1 MMMMMKRMVMV
12 MFMVIIMVVPTTAN
26 ALDHHLRRPPED
38 PMNPWLR
45 EAVSMTFLFFQ
56 GMVVQG
62 YTVGEWQVYFEGY
75 SRWEWSCFLSWYSSF
90 TPTQWFTWL
99 GEPANHFHPLSWALW
114 YLGLRRESRL
124 LDNLLAA
131 IRDRDILG
139 VIAAAIAILLSYAP
153 RGEQDPMEE

>member
-1 MMMMMKRMVMV
+1 MKMMIMVTFTV
-12 MFMVIIMVVPTTAN
+12 MIKVVPTTAHPLQVVH
-26 ALDHHLRRPPED
+26 ALRNPPED

-45 EAVSMTFLFFQ
+45 EAVSMTFRFFQ

-124 LDNLLAA
+124 LDHLLAA
-131 IRDRDILG
+131 ITDRDILG
-139 VIAAAIAILLSYAP
+139 VIAAVSAILLPHAQQV
-153 RGEQDPMEE
+153 EQDAMEE